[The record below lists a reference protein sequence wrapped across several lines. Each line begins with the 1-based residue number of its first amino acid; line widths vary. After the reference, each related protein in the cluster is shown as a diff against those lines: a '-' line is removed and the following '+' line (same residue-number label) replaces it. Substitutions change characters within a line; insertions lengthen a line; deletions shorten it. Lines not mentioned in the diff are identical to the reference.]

1 MNILWDPKARSVAT
15 TSLLTRA
22 FVVLLFLAPQFV
34 AAQGQTTSPLLRI
47 TEPIN
52 DLSVVQLTGNI
63 HPKAQPKYDQGPVDP
78 SMKMGYITLFLKP
91 SPEQREEITKLVAE
105 QQDRTSTNYH
115 KWLTPE
121 QFGDRFGLNKHDM
134 NEIIAWLK
142 RKGFTVEYAAHSR
155 TWVAFSGT
163 AELVQKIFHTEI
175 HHYMVN
181 GDLHY
186 ANSVAISIPA
196 AFQDVVSALHGLDD
210 FYPRP
215 HYTSG
220 QGQHFLAPG
229 DIATI
234 YDLNRLYDIGID
246 GTGQTIAVVGD
257 SNIDPDDISAF
268 RSMFGLSLNTPQ
280 QQVVHDPQSTTD
292 LIEADLD
299 LEWVGAVARNANIL
313 YVYSTDVWDAVNWAI
328 DNQKAQTN
336 PGFISVISMSFG
348 NCEEDVDEDFAVSE
362 ELLATTANSEG
373 ITWIASSGDTG
384 PAACDGQFAPL
395 GATGGLA
402 VYFPALLPEVTGV
415 GGTELDEGSGGDYWS
430 STNGANGGSALG
442 YIPEKSWNDTSWPSL
457 HASGGGASIR
467 HGKPSW
473 QIGLGVPLDGMRDVP
488 DVSMA
493 ASGDHDPYIICTGG
507 NCASGGAGSTEGGTS
522 VAAPVVA
529 GIVALLNQY
538 LGYMNTQN
546 TPGLGNINSDLYQLA
561 QSSDDA
567 FNDIGKNVG
576 VGSNNYVPC
585 FQSSLDCPLSSPFQF
600 GYSVGPGYDQV
611 TGLGSIDG
619 YSLLTEWAPPLA
631 VTLKANPSLGPAT
644 LTTTLTATISGTAS
658 GSINYTFWYNCTDS
672 STSVSEVMSTCGN
685 IPTPPEGQCSSSSVG
700 QKCNGMTASSE
711 AVTAVYASPGV
722 YTAKI
727 IAEQGTAPPA
737 ENRIPVTVN
746 ASAVTVSSLIVSPSA
761 VTGGSSVNGTVTL
774 NAPAPQGGSNIV
786 LTSQPFGIVQLPPSG
801 VSIPAGSTTGTFA
814 ASTSYVPSPT
824 TVAVTGSYNN
834 TLALTT
840 LLVNPQSSSVVLRGL
855 SFSPT
860 TVNSGA
866 SSTGTITLSSPAP
879 SGGAY
884 VTLTASPQ
892 GVVQLQPPVTI
903 PSGGTVATFTL
914 NTLTVQSPTNVAI
927 TAGYNN
933 SSISAV
939 VTVNPSNTAVVLS
952 NLAFSPASIVGGG
965 TASGTVSLSGPAPT
979 GGASVTFT
987 SSPSGMLQLSS
998 VLIPSGSTSA
1008 AFSGST
1014 SSVNS
1019 NTIVSVIASYSG
1031 SSASAQLTL
1040 IPSGGSVFLNSLT
1053 ITPPSIVGGFSTQ
1066 GNVFLT
1072 GPAPTGG
1079 AVVSLS
1085 SNNPH
1090 FVQVPTSQNVTV
1102 QPGYTSAAFP
1112 ITTSFTS
1119 GTVGATINASYNNTM
1134 YGAAVTVL
1142 PVVASGVTFYPSS
1155 VDAGSPAPFTVYLN
1169 GPAPAGTSVSL
1180 TSSSPLVLQVSGSV
1194 PVPTG
1199 ATSVSVTGTTFAVS
1213 SQTNVT
1219 VTATYNGGTA
1229 QGSLTVVPLS
1239 LIGFSLNPLEI
1250 TGGSSVTGTVWLS
1263 DITPSGGVN
1272 VSLSSTS
1279 SLVQVPPTVNV
1290 SAGSSSAT
1298 FTATTSGVSSI
1309 TNVTVTAS
1317 YNGTSYNL
1325 TLTLVPPLPYL
1336 ESLSFAPATVDSGSS
1351 TIGTITLTSPAPLG
1365 GVSVSLTSS
1374 FYVAI
1379 VQPAIAVQSGATT
1392 ATFTVTT
1399 QAIGFISPVTIAA
1412 TYNGTT
1418 LSALVTI
1425 VPPGTPLV
1433 PSSLT
1438 LSPSVVIGGSSSTA
1452 TVLLTGSAPAGG
1464 AALALS
1470 SDNAGVVVPPVITV
1484 PAGLNGATF
1493 TATTS
1498 SVSDVATA
1506 TITATYGG
1514 LFESSLLTI
1523 EPTGTKP
1530 SGNPV
1535 PFLSAPLA
1543 PASQTPNGAGL
1554 TVTVNGS
1561 GFVPGAQLSWNG
1573 VAVPTTYVS
1582 ASQVQASLPASN
1594 TQTNG
1599 SGVVTVSNPG
1609 PVNPP
1614 SNTLPE
1620 YLTYPTSAPSFNT
1633 LSMTSIELPYNVV
1646 VGDLNRDGKQDL
1658 IVGHSFSGLSVF
1670 LGNGDGTF
1678 GPELLLQGASP
1689 ASAIGDFNGDGKPD
1703 IVTTSA
1709 SGVNAVR
1716 LYLGNGDGTFT
1727 STPDTPFASGYVGT
1741 TSLAVGDFNGDG
1753 KLDVVVI
1760 GNGLSQA
1767 YVFLGNGDG
1776 TFGAPASVGSV
1787 NDPFSIAVADFN
1799 GDGKLDLA
1807 LSDFSNQAVAIL
1819 FGNGDGTFQPQIEYS
1834 VNGYPNALAV
1844 ADLNNDQHPDIAV
1857 ANGGP
1862 VGGSAGGVSVIL
1874 NNGNGTFAAP
1884 VNYSPGSEFYFL
1896 TAGDVNG
1903 DNKLDLVVGSNYPT
1917 QATLLFLG
1925 NGDGTFSAPMTL
1937 TSGTASDFNTVAD
1950 LNGDGAPDVVVSNN
1964 LLGSGNIS
1972 ILLQTVVP
1980 ILQVTPSSLSFTATQ
1995 GAGSPPSLSVA
2006 IANTGGGPETWS
2018 ATTAQAWVVLGQTSG
2033 TAPSTLSVSVNPAG
2047 LNPGTYTATITV
2059 TATGASNSP
2068 QAITV
2073 TLTVN
2078 PTSVVVS
2085 SLAFSPNTLTGAGTA
2100 TGTVTL
2106 SGSAPVGGASV
2117 TLSSNNSA
2125 VQMPATATVLA
2136 GLVSGTFT
2144 ATASTVTTQT
2154 IVTVTATYN
2163 GVSTTATLTLN
2174 PNTSPLTVTPA
2185 SLSFGNQG
2193 IDSTSA
2199 AKKVTLTN
2207 NTGAVVTI
2215 SSTLISGAN
2224 PSDFSETATSCGRT
2238 LGVNKSC
2245 AIGVAF
2251 TPAASGTR
2259 SAMLTLTD
2267 SAMNSPQTVALSGTG
2282 VLQVTLSVATIAFGN
2297 QADGSTSV
2305 PKIVT
2310 LTNNTSS
2317 SLSVSSV
2324 ALAGTNVG
2332 EFAVSSDT
2340 CGSSVGGH
2348 SSCTMGVMFEPVTP
2362 GAKTA
2367 FLTVTDSA
2375 NNSPQSVTL
2384 SGTGIA
2390 PVLVNPSSL
2399 TFAAQKVGTTSL
2411 AKIVTIKNVLPTA
2424 LTMSGNTF
2432 TGVDSGDFGQSGT
2445 TCGTTLAAGASC
2457 TVSITFSPA
2466 AKGSRV
2472 AVLNIADSAITSPQ
2486 TVSLSGTGK

>member
-1 MNILWDPKARSVAT
+1 MNIFRDPRPKRLLLEFFTLMLVAFSSFCATVSNVHAQCTDASPTRPILFVHGLWEDSTAWGATSEGYPGIRDTIISRMSGTYGYPLNSTDYDLYFDGTNVRYSQQPGNPNLQTDPIASSSNIPCDARFFSIIFFGWDEFDSSDVANVSIITKAFELSEVIKAITGITFVQDTIVVAHSLGALDSRAYIENLGSTLAPCVVLPCYAVGSLLYTNDIGHLITVNGANAGTNAGLTALYGWFGTNVAELAYNSNIIQTINYNRPYTDAGNVTKSAALMPPSLSIDAVIDEYSDVSVFCTLSDSQSCFTDGILASDSQSITKPLADFPNVYDTTNEYLSTDQSIVQDSDCWIWEADGFAVVILHLLPCLSDPHTAYSDNVPEQAVDLVYGKVIPNTSGQLSTIAIQTTYNNGQIYEEPINLTLSGPIQNGQTTITNPQQVLSGPSAPPSPTLPTWPPSAPTAYNLSYVSGGPAGVGPPTITATNAAGEVCSPCYITSGISSVAPQNWSITFHVSFPPSTLSSPTVTTSQPTGIAGDSARLVGTVNAGGSSTTAWFEWGTTSSLGQVTPSQYVGSGTGTILVYAAIPGLESNTTYYYRIDATNATGTSYGNIVSFPTLTTLPAPTLLSPVNSGSNVSVSPTFSWGAVGGAASYRLIVAT
-15 TSLLTRA
+15 TPSAL
-22 FVVLLFLAPQFV
+22 PSDP
-34 AAQGQTTSPLLRI
+34 TSPSCGAGCILDM
-47 TEPIN
+47 TPVGTSY
-52 DLSVVQLTGNI
+52 SVLNGILQAGTTYYWEVHARSQLQYG
-63 HPKAQPKYDQGPVDP
+63 
-78 SMKMGYITLFLKP
+78 
-91 SPEQREEITKLVAE
+91 
-105 QQDRTSTNYH
+105 
-115 KWLTPE
+115 
-121 QFGDRFGLNKHDM
+121 
-134 NEIIAWLK
+134 
-142 RKGFTVEYAAHSR
+142 
-155 TWVAFSGT
+155 TWS
-163 AELVQKIFHTEI
+163 
-175 HHYMVN
+175 
-181 GDLHY
+181 
-186 ANSVAISIPA
+186 SVSSFA
-196 AFQDVVSALHGLDD
+196 
-210 FYPRP
+210 
-215 HYTSG
+215 TSG
-220 QGQHFLAPG
+220 P
-229 DIATI
+229 
-234 YDLNRLYDIGID
+234 
-246 GTGQTIAVVGD
+246 
-257 SNIDPDDISAF
+257 
-268 RSMFGLSLNTPQ
+268 
-280 QQVVHDPQSTTD
+280 
-292 LIEADLD
+292 
-299 LEWVGAVARNANIL
+299 
-313 YVYSTDVWDAVNWAI
+313 
-328 DNQKAQTN
+328 
-336 PGFISVISMSFG
+336 
-348 NCEEDVDEDFAVSE
+348 
-362 ELLATTANSEG
+362 
-373 ITWIASSGDTG
+373 
-384 PAACDGQFAPL
+384 
-395 GATGGLA
+395 
-402 VYFPALLPEVTGV
+402 
-415 GGTELDEGSGGDYWS
+415 
-430 STNGANGGSALG
+430 
-442 YIPEKSWNDTSWPSL
+442 
-457 HASGGGASIR
+457 
-467 HGKPSW
+467 
-473 QIGLGVPLDGMRDVP
+473 
-488 DVSMA
+488 
-493 ASGDHDPYIICTGG
+493 
-507 NCASGGAGSTEGGTS
+507 
-522 VAAPVVA
+522 
-529 GIVALLNQY
+529 
-538 LGYMNTQN
+538 
-546 TPGLGNINSDLYQLA
+546 
-561 QSSDDA
+561 
-567 FNDIGKNVG
+567 
-576 VGSNNYVPC
+576 
-585 FQSSLDCPLSSPFQF
+585 
-600 GYSVGPGYDQV
+600 
-611 TGLGSIDG
+611 
-619 YSLLTEWAPPLA
+619 
-631 VTLKANPSLGPAT
+631 T
-644 LTTTLTATISGTAS
+644 LTSIAIGPSAITS
-658 GSINYTFWYNCTDS
+658 GSS
-672 STSVSEVMSTCGN
+672 
-685 IPTPPEGQCSSSSVG
+685 
-700 QKCNGMTASSE
+700 A
-711 AVTAVYASPGV
+711 
-722 YTAKI
+722 
-727 IAEQGTAPPA
+727 
-737 ENRIPVTVN
+737 TV
-746 ASAVTVSSLIVSPSA
+746 
-761 VTGGSSVNGTVTL
+761 TVTL
-774 NAPAPQGGSNIV
+774 N
-786 LTSQPFGIVQLPPSG
+786 
-801 VSIPAGSTTGTFA
+801 
-814 ASTSYVPSPT
+814 
-824 TVAVTGSYNN
+824 
-834 TLALTT
+834 
-840 LLVNPQSSSVVLRGL
+840 
-855 SFSPT
+855 
-860 TVNSGA
+860 
-866 SSTGTITLSSPAP
+866 
-879 SGGAY
+879 
-884 VTLTASPQ
+884 
-892 GVVQLQPPVTI
+892 
-903 PSGGTVATFTL
+903 
-914 NTLTVQSPTNVAI
+914 
-927 TAGYNN
+927 
-933 SSISAV
+933 
-939 VTVNPSNTAVVLS
+939 
-952 NLAFSPASIVGGG
+952 
-965 TASGTVSLSGPAPT
+965 GPAPA
-979 GGASVTFT
+979 GGAQVSLATTNGSAFPVPSSLPISAGNTTGSVSVVGGSVSTATSVTVT
-987 SSPSGMLQLSS
+987 ATDGGSVVSG
-998 VLIPSGSTSA
+998 VL
-1008 AFSGST
+1008 
-1014 SSVNS
+1014 N
-1019 NTIVSVIASYSG
+1019 VS
-1031 SSASAQLTL
+1031 
-1040 IPSGGSVFLNSLT
+1040 PSGGSVFLNSFT
-1053 ITPPSIVGGFSTQ
+1053 ITPSTIAGGFSTQ
-1066 GNVFLT
+1066 GNIFLT

-1085 SNNPH
+1085 SNNAH
-1090 FVQVPTSQNVTV
+1090 FVQVPPSQNVTV
-1102 QPGYTSAAFP
+1102 QAGYTSAAFP

-1119 GTVGATINASYNNTM
+1119 GTVGATINASYNKTT
-1134 YGAAVTVL
+1134 YLAAVTVL

-1180 TSSSPLVLQVSGSV
+1180 TSSSPSVLQVSASV

-1199 ATSVSVTGTTFAVS
+1199 ATSVSVTGTTLAVS

-1263 DITPSGGVN
+1263 DVAPSGGVN
-1272 VSLSSTS
+1272 VSLYSTS
-1279 SLVQVPPTVNV
+1279 NLVQVPSTVNV
-1290 SAGSSSAT
+1290 AAGSSSAT
-1298 FTATTSGVSSI
+1298 FTATTSGVSSV
-1309 TNVTVTAS
+1309 TNVTVSAS
-1317 YNGTSYNL
+1317 YNGVSYNQ
-1325 TLTLVPPLPYL
+1325 TVTLVPPLPYL
-1336 ESLSFAPATVDSGSS
+1336 ASLSFAPATVDSGSS
-1351 TIGTITLTSPAPLG
+1351 TVGTITLTSPAPLG
-1365 GVSVSLTSS
+1365 GASVSLTSS

-1425 VPPGTPLV
+1425 VPPGTPLA

-1452 TVLLTGSAPAGG
+1452 TVLLTGPAPAGG

-1470 SDNAGVVVPPVITV
+1470 SDNAGVLVPPVITV
-1484 PAGLNGATF
+1484 PAGLNSAIF

-1582 ASQVQASLPASN
+1582 ASQVQAPLPSSN

-1620 YLTYPTSAPSFNT
+1620 YLTYSTSAPSFNT

-1658 IVGHSFSGLSVF
+1658 IVGHSFAGLSVF

-1776 TFGAPASVGSV
+1776 TFGAPASVGFV
-1787 NDPFSIAVADFN
+1787 NDPFSVAVADFN

-1819 FGNGDGTFQPQIEYS
+1819 LGNGDGTFQPQIEYS
-1834 VNGYPNALAV
+1834 VNGYPYALAV
-1844 ADLNNDQHPDIAV
+1844 ADLNNDQHPDIAI

-1884 VNYSPGSEFYFL
+1884 VNYAPGSEFYFL

-1903 DNKLDLVVGSNYPT
+1903 DNKLDLVVGSNYPS

-1925 NGDGTFSAPMTL
+1925 NGDGTFSTPMTL

-1964 LLGSGNIS
+1964 LLGNGNIS

-1980 ILQVTPSSLSFTATQ
+1980 ILQVIPSSLSFTATQ

-2006 IANTGGGPETWS
+2006 IANTGGGTETWS
-2018 ATTAQAWVVLGQTSG
+2018 ATTTQAWVVLGQTSG

-2047 LNPGTYTATITV
+2047 LSPGTYTATITV

-2106 SGSAPVGGASV
+2106 NGSAPVGGASV

-2185 SLSFGNQG
+2185 SLSFGNQA

-2215 SSTLISGAN
+2215 SSTVISGTN
-2224 PSDFSETATSCGRT
+2224 GGDFSESATTCGAT

-2245 AIGVAF
+2245 AIGIAF
-2251 TPAASGTR
+2251 NPTALGAR
-2259 SAMLTLTD
+2259 SATLTLTD

-2297 QADGSTSV
+2297 QADGSTSA
-2305 PKIVT
+2305 PKTVT

-2317 SLSVSSV
+2317 PLSVSSV
-2324 ALAGTNVG
+2324 ALAGTNAG
-2332 EFAVSSDT
+2332 EFAVSSNT

-2348 SSCTMGVMFEPVTP
+2348 SSCKIGVMFEPVTP

-2384 SGTGIA
+2384 TGTGIA

-2411 AKIVTIKNVLPTA
+2411 AKIVTIKNVLPTP

-2445 TCGTTLAAGASC
+2445 TCGATLAVGASC

-2472 AVLNIADSAITSPQ
+2472 AVLNITDSAITSPQ